1 MTGITDLNQ
10 LLASME
16 PSVSSDIYVF
26 CTTTSLSIA
35 ELVALEPKGM
45 FSESEGMTVI
55 LNKASALKN
64 NLPFSG
70 EFSQITLTVHS
81 SLEAVGLTA
90 AVSDVLAKAGVSAN
104 VVAAYYHDHIFVQ
117 REKQQIAL
125 KALQDLQI
133 SCQAQISSL

>member
-16 PSVSSDIYVF
+16 PSVCDDAYVF
-26 CTTTSLSIA
+26 CTTTALSLA
-35 ELVALEPKGM
+35 EIVALQPKGI
-45 FSESEGMTVI
+45 FSESEGVTMI

-64 NLPFSG
+64 KLPFSG

-90 AVSDVLAKAGVSAN
+90 AVSDALAKAGVSAN

-133 SCQAQISSL
+133 SCQAKINAL